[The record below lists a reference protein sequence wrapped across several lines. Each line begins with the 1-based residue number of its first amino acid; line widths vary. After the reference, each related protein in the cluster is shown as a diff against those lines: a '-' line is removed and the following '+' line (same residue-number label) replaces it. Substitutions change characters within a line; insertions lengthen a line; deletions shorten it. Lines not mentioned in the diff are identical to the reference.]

1 MMTLAIN
8 IPITRQVI
16 GGGIHGSSASAHFEQ
31 ARGTEAASSTGQAG
45 GAPETQGPDLK
56 GKPCFSGWGSPG
68 LDVSNGFAA
77 FIITQIQT
85 PRFPS

>member
-45 GAPETQGPDLK
+45 GAPKTQGPDLK
-56 GKPCFSGWGSPG
+56 GKPCFSG
-68 LDVSNGFAA
+68 
-77 FIITQIQT
+77 
-85 PRFPS
+85 